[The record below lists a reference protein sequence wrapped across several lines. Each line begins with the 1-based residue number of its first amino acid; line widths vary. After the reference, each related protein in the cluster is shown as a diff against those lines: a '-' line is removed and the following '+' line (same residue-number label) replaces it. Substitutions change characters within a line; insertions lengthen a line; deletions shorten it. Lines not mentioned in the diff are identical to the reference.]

1 MSRET
6 ENTVLL
12 LVGISIAMI
21 TVTGVFT
28 RYVKPALLPWL
39 VASAVVLIGLAL
51 VAIVGDIRR
60 GGPRTTDAD
69 VDHGHAHKHRSG
81 IVWLLVGAVLVLMF
95 VAPPALRPSAA
106 APSVT
111 SVSNDLLKSAF
122 SPLPPGPAPE
132 VSLPEV
138 LMREAHDTTG
148 SLTNRSITVTGF
160 VLNEAQGVDLG
171 RIVIICCAADA
182 QLARIHLRGP
192 AAGGASGLPD
202 NTWLRVQGQVIPAP
216 RQPNSPAIPTLQA
229 TAVTRIDAP
238 PNPYAYPH

>member
-1 MSRET
+1 MSREA

-111 SVSNDLLKSAF
+111 SVSNDVLKSAF

-160 VLNEAQGVDLG
+160 VRNEAQGGDLG

>member
-1 MSRET
+1 MSREA

-12 LVGISIAMI
+12 LVGISVAMI

-111 SVSNDLLKSAF
+111 SVSNDVLKSAF

>member
-111 SVSNDLLKSAF
+111 SVSNDVLKSAF

>member
-51 VAIVGDIRR
+51 VAIIGDIRR

-111 SVSNDLLKSAF
+111 SVSNDVLNSAF

-148 SLTNRSITVTGF
+148 SLTNRPITVTGF

>member
-1 MSRET
+1 MSREA

-21 TVTGVFT
+21 TATGVFT

-39 VASAVVLIGLAL
+39 AVAAVVLIGLAL
-51 VAIVGDIRR
+51 VAIIGDIRH
-60 GGPRTTDAD
+60 GGPRNADAD
-69 VDHGHAHKHRSG
+69 VDHGHAHSHRTG

-106 APSVT
+106 PSVT
-111 SVSNDLLKSAF
+111 SVSNDVLNKAF

-192 AAGGASGLPD
+192 AAGSASGLPD
-202 NTWLRVQGQVIPAP
+202 NTWLRVQGRVIPAP
-216 RQPNSPAIPTLQA
+216 RQPNSPAIPILQA
-229 TAVTRIDAP
+229 TAVTRVDAP

>member
-1 MSRET
+1 MSREA

-21 TVTGVFT
+21 TASGVFT
-28 RYVKPALLPWL
+28 RYVKPGLLPWL
-39 VASAVVLIGLAL
+39 IVSAVALIGLAL

-60 GGPRTTDAD
+60 GGPRTSEAEA
-69 VDHGHAHKHRSG
+69 DHGHGHPPRTG
-81 IVWLLVGAVLVLMF
+81 IVWMLVVAVLVLMF

-111 SVSNDLLKSAF
+111 SVSNDVLNKAF
-122 SPLPPGPAPE
+122 PPLPPGPAPD

-148 SLTNRSITVTGF
+148 SLTNRSISVTGF

-192 AAGGASGLPD
+192 AAQGAAGLPD
-202 NTWLRVQGQVIPAP
+202 NTWIRVQGQVIPAP